1 MTNQAY
7 HHLKAACVKANNE
20 TAMCHLDHL
29 WRKELDRRQLQRYI
43 DYNVR
48 RCKRLNID
56 PLNGSYAY

>member
-29 WRKELDRRQLQRYI
+29 WRKELDRRQLQRRI
-43 DYNVR
+43 DAYERN
-48 RCKRLNID
+48 CKRLNIN
-56 PLNGSYAY
+56 PFNGSYAY